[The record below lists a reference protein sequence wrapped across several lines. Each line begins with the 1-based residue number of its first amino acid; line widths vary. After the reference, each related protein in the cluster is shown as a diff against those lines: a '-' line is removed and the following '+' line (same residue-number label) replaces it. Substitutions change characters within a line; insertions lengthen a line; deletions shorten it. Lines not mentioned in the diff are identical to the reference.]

1 MAYVV
6 TSKSPTEVKNVGL
19 YENPRK
25 FIGVVATVG
34 NSATVTIPGA
44 KAVLAV
50 FMSVQG
56 TTTTQYISATTA
68 NSFTITTT
76 GGSGTEAV
84 MWEAYAKL

>member
-19 YENPRK
+19 VENPRK
-25 FIGVVATVG
+25 FIGIATLASNTV
-34 NSATVTIPGA
+34 TVTIPGA
-44 KAVLAV
+44 KQVIVV
-50 FMSVQG
+50 FISVQG
-56 TTTTQYISATTA
+56 TFTTGYVSATTA